1 MNKFLKIFRQILI
14 LQITFSAT
22 TQALAAGGSDPRYVG
37 ELHPPIIV
45 SDAGK
50 KMAVLF
56 LKNNFKKSI
65 ENTHV
70 ATGEIYYFQVQPLT
84 PELKYVWKVEGDHVS
99 SVFFYDWKTPERAG
113 RSMYVLMKTVVSNRI
128 FEGLSYTAMELSVI
142 SEGDK
147 LSLNF
152 FPGDL
157 QDSKLQ
163 NCYEG
168 LYLEDSK
175 IVTCAYKNASD
186 IKKYLALQDK

>member
-1 MNKFLKIFRQILI
+1 MKKFLKIFRQALI
-14 LQITFSAT
+14 LQISFSAT
-22 TQALAAGGSDPRYVG
+22 ILALAANGSDPRYIG
-37 ELHPPIIV
+37 ELHPPVIV
-45 SDAGK
+45 TDKGK

-56 LKNNFKKSI
+56 LKNNFKESI

-84 PELKYVWKVEGDHVS
+84 PELKYVWKMEGDQIS
-99 SVFFYDWKTPERAG
+99 SIFFYDWKTPERSG

-128 FEGLSYTAMELSVI
+128 FEGFSYTVMELPVI

-168 LYLEDSK
+168 LYLDEMRT
-175 IVTCAYKNASD
+175 VTCAYKNASD
-186 IKKYLALQDK
+186 IKKYLARQDK

>member
-1 MNKFLKIFRQILI
+1 MNKFLKIFRQVLI
-14 LQITFSAT
+14 LQITLSAAM
-22 TQALAAGGSDPRYVG
+22 QVLAADGSDPRYVG
-37 ELHPPIIV
+37 ELHPPVIV
-45 SDAGK
+45 SDKGK
-50 KMAVLF
+50 NMAVFF
-56 LKNNFKKSI
+56 LKSNFKNSI
-65 ENTHV
+65 ANTHV
-70 ATGEIYYFQVQPLT
+70 ATGEIYYFQIEPLI
-84 PELKYVWKVEGDHVS
+84 PELKYAWKVEGDQVS

-113 RSMYVLMKTVVSNRI
+113 RSMYVLTKTVVSNRI
-128 FEGLSYTAMELSVI
+128 FEGLSYTVMELPVI

-168 LYLEDSK
+168 VYLEENK
-175 IVTCAYKNASD
+175 TVTCAYKNASD